1 MEFVI
6 KTNNLRKALHGVAT
20 LVSEAKLIVNDGFEI
35 RARDPGNIAMVMVTV
50 PKEDFEKY
58 DGGFIEVG
66 VDVERMYDTIKS
78 FAIQDL
84 AKIKVNSANAE
95 IVLQQKNLRYSVGLI
110 DPAAIMKTPKVP
122 DLDAHLRAKA
132 ILSGEIFKRMIAV
145 TDKISD
151 VVVFR
156 TDDKGF
162 YAEAEGDVERV
173 TVGLSEVD
181 LVDFN
186 KQESRSRFSLEYL
199 KEFAKVV
206 SKDDFVELRIG
217 KDYPLFM
224 RIKNNDFKTT
234 VDFILA
240 PRIEEVD

>member
-6 KTNNLRKALHGVAT
+6 KTTNLRKALHGVAT
-20 LVSEAKLIVNDGFEI
+20 LVSEAKLTISDGFEI
-35 RARDPGNIAMVMVTV
+35 KARDPGNVAMVMVTM
-50 PKEDFEKY
+50 PREDFEKY
-58 DGGFIEVG
+58 DGGLTEVG
-66 VDVERMYDTIKS
+66 IDVERMYDIIKG
-78 FAIQDL
+78 FTTQDL
-84 AKIKVNSANAE
+84 AKIKVNSANSE
-95 IVLQQKNLRYSVGLI
+95 ILLQQKNLRYSVGII
-110 DPAAIMKTPKVP
+110 DPAAITKTPKLP

-132 ILSGEIFKRMIAV
+132 VLSGEVFKRMIAF

-156 TDDKGF
+156 TDDKSF
-162 YAEAEGDVERV
+162 YAESEDDVERI
-173 TVGLSEVD
+173 TVGLGEVD

-240 PRIEEVD
+240 PRIEES